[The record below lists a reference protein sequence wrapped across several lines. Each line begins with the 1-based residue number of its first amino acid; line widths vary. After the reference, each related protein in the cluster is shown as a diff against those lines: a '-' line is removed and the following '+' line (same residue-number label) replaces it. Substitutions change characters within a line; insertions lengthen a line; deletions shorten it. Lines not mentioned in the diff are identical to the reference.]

1 MYKHLFVLLFL
12 CTLTAFGAD
21 STEHW
26 IEVQTPH
33 FIVLTDS
40 NGKQALR
47 LATQFEQM
55 RSVFHTFFPNA
66 SDGSSPIV
74 VVAVKDKKGFQAL
87 EPEAY
92 LAKGQLNL
100 AGLFMSGADEN
111 YIMLRLD
118 TETEHPFAVVYHEY
132 THFMTRKAT
141 WMPLWMSEGLAEF
154 YQNTDIYDK
163 EVLLGQPSVDDI
175 LYLQQNRLLPLTTL
189 LTVDHASPYYHD
201 EQKGSVFYAESWTL
215 THYLEMTDHEK
226 NTSRLQDYAKLVSQ
240 NVDPVTA
247 AQKAFGDLKQ
257 LEGSLNAYVRSS
269 NFKMFKMST
278 GVTVDASSFQQKAVS
293 QAEADVIRAGVLIQN
308 NRLTDAQRLLDAS
321 LREDPNNASAHA
333 SMGLLKVRE
342 GDMAGARKWYGE
354 AIQLDPQ
361 DWLANFYYARVSL
374 QSGGED
380 DAAIE
385 ASLRAAIK
393 LNPKFAPSYDTLAM
407 FCAERGKDL
416 EEAHR
421 LNAMAIELEPE
432 NLAYR
437 INAASVLSQQRQYH
451 SAISVLEFAKKV
463 TKTSADITLV
473 DNRIHQL
480 EQFEAA
486 ADKAKA
492 QANATVER
500 PDVTPGTTMPSDPT
514 KTLVFRRVD
523 GTMVGR
529 IEERPHYPEGE
540 AKGPHHK
547 IQGILRDVRCSDRT
561 VIALNVD
568 LGKRTVPLYS
578 NNYFKITFTAGNF
591 TPDSEV
597 KPCTGIEGMKALV
610 DYAEVTDKA
619 VAGQIVSIELSK

>member
-1 MYKHLFVLLFL
+1 MYKHLFALLFL

-21 STEHW
+21 SSEHW
-26 IEVQTPH
+26 IEIQTPH

-40 NGKQALR
+40 NGKQAVR

-87 EPEAY
+87 EPESY
-92 LAKGQLNL
+92 LEKGQLNL
-100 AGLFMSGADEN
+100 AGLFMSGPDKN

-118 TETEHPFAVVYHEY
+118 AESEHPFAVVYHEY
-132 THFMTRKAT
+132 THFMTSKAT
-141 WMPLWMSEGLAEF
+141 WMPLWMNEGLAEF
-154 YQNTDIYDK
+154 YQNTDIHEK

-189 LTVDHASPYYHD
+189 LTVDYASPYYHD
-201 EQKGSVFYAESWTL
+201 EQKGSVFYAESWAL

-226 NTSRLQDYAKLVSQ
+226 NTSQLQDYAKLVSQ

-257 LEGSLNAYVRSS
+257 LERSLDSYVRSS
-269 NFKMFKMST
+269 NFKMFRMNT
-278 GVTVDASSFQQKAVS
+278 GVTVDASSFQQRAVS
-293 QAEADVIRAGVLIQN
+293 QAEADVIRAGVLIHN
-308 NRLTDAQRLLDAS
+308 NRLKDANMLLDAS
-321 LREDPNNASAHA
+321 LREDPNNALAHE
-333 SMGLLKVRE
+333 SMGLLRVRE
-342 GDMAGARKWYGE
+342 GDMAGAKKWYGE
-354 AIQLDPQ
+354 AIQLDPH
-361 DWLANFYYARVSL
+361 DWLANYYYALASL
-374 QSGGED
+374 QSGGGD

-407 FCAERGKDL
+407 FCAEHNKNL
-416 EEAHR
+416 EEAHL
-421 LNAMAIELEPE
+421 LNAMAIEREPE

-437 INAASVLSQQRQYH
+437 VNAASVLSQQRQYS
-451 SAISVLEFAKKV
+451 SAINVLEVAKKLA
-463 TKTSADITLV
+463 KTPADTTLV
-473 DNRIHQL
+473 DNRIRQL
-480 EQFEAA
+480 KQFEAA
-486 ADKAKA
+486 AD
-492 QANATVER
+492 QARVQADAAVER
-500 PDVTPGTTMPSDPT
+500 PDVTPVTAKPSDST
-514 KTLVFRRVD
+514 KTVVFRRVD
-523 GTMVGR
+523 GKMIGR
-529 IEERPHYPEGE
+529 IEEKPHYPEGE

-547 IQGILRDVRCSDRT
+547 IQGILRNVRCSEPT

-568 LGKRTVPLYS
+568 LGKQTVPLYS

-597 KPCTGIEGMKALV
+597 KPCTGIEGMKAFV